1 MNNISIKTKL
11 LLVTFITIIG
21 FAIVVFFNQHSKNT
35 LSELNHI
42 QFSVEKLEIEILN
55 LRKHEK
61 DFLARKNLK
70 YLNKFNSTFDKLLI
84 EKNIIKDFLEN
95 ENLSQ
100 NEIND
105 FNLIVNKYK
114 RYFHLLVESQ
124 KKIGLNHEDNLYGNL
139 RKNVAKVQNAAKNAN
154 NYELLSIVYD
164 LRKQEKDFMLR
175 KDLKYVNSFKLKI
188 NKLLLNERL
197 LTPILRD
204 YLLSYK
210 RSFLALIEEEQLLGL
225 NSKSGLKGEMRKT
238 VHQTE
243 IVITKMIHN
252 LEKIISD
259 KSSSL
264 AYYNLMIAA
273 IVVFLISLIIYF
285 ISKNIISS
293 LKRFQDGLSSFFAYL
308 NRESTTIN
316 ELKVSGNDE
325 IADMAESVNSNI
337 KKIQKDL
344 DQDRIIIKETI
355 NALAEYEQGDFT
367 LKIREVSSNPALND
381 LTTVINNMSTNLEKN
396 IDIILDVFKDFSNN
410 NYTKQI
416 STSGIK
422 AHLEKLA
429 LGVNDLGSNISVL
442 LKKSLEIGIT
452 LDSSSNELIANVD
465 TLNSSS
471 TKAAMSLEETAAAL
485 EEVTS
490 TIISNAN
497 NVQQM
502 STYANEL
509 NISARSGQELAQNTT
524 QAMEDITKQ
533 VTFINEAISIIDQI
547 AFQTNILSLN
557 AAVEAATAGEA
568 GKGFAVV
575 AQEVRNLASR
585 SAEAAKEIKD
595 LVEAATVKAGEGK
608 SISSEM
614 ITGYDSLLE
623 NISKATHKIDEISTA
638 SKEQET
644 AITQINDAINR
655 LDQQTQENA
664 AIAAKTHDIAIST
677 DAIAKEIVEEAMNKE
692 FIGKDKINLS
702 VKSFDNKSSK
712 PLSKNINTKKIEPR
726 KVNTRNVVSKS
737 DVDEWESF

>member
-1 MNNISIKTKL
+1 MNNISIKAKL
-11 LLVTFITIIG
+11 LLVTFIAIIG
-21 FAIVVFFNQHSKNT
+21 FSIVVFFNQHSKNT

-70 YLNKFNSTFDKLLI
+70 YLNKFDSTFNKLLV
-84 EKNIIKDFLEN
+84 EKNIIKNFLIT

-100 NEIND
+100 NEINEFD
-105 FNLIVNKYK
+105 LIVNKYK

-124 KKIGLNHEDNLYGNL
+124 KKIGLNHKDNLYGDL
-139 RKNVAKVQNAAKNAN
+139 RKNVAKVQNAAKSSN
-154 NYELLSIVYD
+154 NYELLSTVYD

-188 NKLLLNERL
+188 NKLLSNERL
-197 LTPILRD
+197 LTPVLRD

-210 RSFLALIEEEQLLGL
+210 RSFLALIEEEHLLGL

-243 IVITKMIHN
+243 VVIKRMIHS
-252 LEKIISD
+252 LEKNISD

-264 AYYNLMIAA
+264 AFYNLVIAA
-273 IVVFLISLIIYF
+273 SVIFLIALIIYF

-293 LKRFQDGLSSFFAYL
+293 LKNFQEGLSSFFAYL
-308 NRESTTIN
+308 NRESTIIN

-325 IADMAESVNSNI
+325 IADMAQTVNSNI

-344 DQDRIIIKETI
+344 DQDRIIIKETLH
-355 NALAEYEQGDFT
+355 ALAEYEQGDFS

-381 LTTVINNMSTNLEKN
+381 LTSVINNMSTNLEKN

-429 LGVNDLGSNISVL
+429 LGVNDLGSNISLL

-452 LDSSSNELIANVD
+452 LDSSSNELISNVD

-509 NISARSGQELAQNTT
+509 NVSARSGQELALNTT

-595 LVEAATVKAGEGK
+595 LVEAATVKASEGK
-608 SISSEM
+608 NISSEM

-664 AIAAKTHDIAIST
+664 SIAAKTHDIAIST
-677 DAIAKEIVEEAMNKE
+677 DKIAKEIVDDAMNKE
-692 FIGKDKINLS
+692 FIGKEKINLS

-712 PLSKNINTKKIEPR
+712 PQSRSIKTKRTEPR
-726 KVNTRNVVSKS
+726 KVSSPKIVSNS